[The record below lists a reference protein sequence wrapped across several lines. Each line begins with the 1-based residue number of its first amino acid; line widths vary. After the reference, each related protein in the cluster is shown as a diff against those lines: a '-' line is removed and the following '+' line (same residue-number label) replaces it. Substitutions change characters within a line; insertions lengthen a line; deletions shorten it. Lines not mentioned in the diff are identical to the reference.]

1 MKHSRDS
8 IRRIVLPGL
17 ILIALFNLPGV
28 STHALRLPRST
39 VMSHAATPTHS
50 ESSAAF
56 TPPPAADRQARARV
70 SDAYGRLPLRFEV
83 NAGQTDR
90 QVKFLSRGGGHSLFL
105 TPAEAVLT
113 LRNSKAKNYADRQSV
128 VRIKLMGAN
137 PAPQIEGVEALPGKS
152 NYLIGNDPGEWRR
165 NVTSYGKVRYRG
177 IYPGIDLIYYGNQQ
191 QLEYDFVVAA
201 GADPNAIKLDFGGA
215 RQIQIDAQG
224 DLVLDTGSGKVRQR
238 KAVVYQ
244 RVNGRRREIAN
255 RYVLTGERQVRF
267 EIASYDRAR
276 PLVID
281 PVLSYSTYL
290 GGTGSDQ
297 VAGITV
303 DVWGNAYLTGLTSSL
318 DFPTADPM
326 QPQNRGLQDV
336 FVAKLNREGSALVYA
351 TYLGGSGGDSG
362 VDIAVD
368 WGGNAYVTGLTFSP
382 DFPTVSPLQP
392 AIAGPQ
398 DGFVAKLN
406 SDGSALCFSTY
417 LGGSGSE
424 GGTNIAVGRTGGI
437 YLVGGTNSPDF
448 PTRNPL
454 QPAIGGTQDSFVAGL
469 KSDGSALLFSTYLG
483 GSGNESSFGLA
494 VDLMKNIYVAGI
506 TDSIDFPTAAPLQPT
521 LGGSSDAFAVKLAA
535 GGGALIYSTYLGG
548 NSVEIG
554 NAIALDAA
562 GNAYVTGVTFSTD
575 FPTVN
580 PLQPNLS
587 GVTDAFVAKIDRT
600 GSALCYSTYLGGT
613 DQDSGA
619 DIAVDWRGNAYIA
632 GVTLSIDF
640 PTIDVAQ
647 PMPDPNPMP
656 PNARTSAFV
665 ARINAAGSG
674 LIYSSYLGGG
684 GVDQAFGIA
693 VDLWGN
699 AYVVGVTGSEDLP
712 TTPGAFQR
720 EFRVSN
726 TGISGE
732 GFIIKISR

>member
-1 MKHSRDS
+1 
-8 IRRIVLPGL
+8 
-17 ILIALFNLPGV
+17 
-28 STHALRLPRST
+28 LPRST
-39 VMSHAATPTHS
+39 VISHAAAPTHS
-50 ESSAAF
+50 ESSAAS
-56 TPPPAADRQARARV
+56 TPPPTADRQARARV
-70 SDAYGRLPLRFEV
+70 SKAYGRLPLRFEV

-90 QVKFLSRGGGHSLFL
+90 QVKFLSRGGSHSLFL
-105 TPAEAVLT
+105 TTAEAVLT
-113 LRNSKAKNYADRQSV
+113 LRNSKAKTYADRQSV

-137 PAPQIEGVEALPGKS
+137 PAPQIEGAEALPGKS
-152 NYLIGNDPGEWRR
+152 NYLIGNDPSKWRR

-255 RYVLTGERQVRF
+255 RYVLTGERHVRF
-267 EIASYDRAR
+267 EIAAYDRAL

-303 DVWGNAYLTGLTSSL
+303 DAWGNAYLTGLTSSL

-362 VDIAVD
+362 VDIAID

-406 SDGSALCFSTY
+406 GDGSALCFSTY

-521 LGGSSDAFAVKLAA
+521 LGGSSDAFVVKLAA

-548 NSVEIG
+548 NSVETG

-600 GSALCYSTYLGGT
+600 GSALCYSTYLGGI

-656 PNARTSAFV
+656 SNARTSAF
-665 ARINAAGSG
+665 ATRINAAGSS

-684 GVDQAFGIA
+684 GVDQGFGIA

-726 TGISGE
+726 TGTSGE